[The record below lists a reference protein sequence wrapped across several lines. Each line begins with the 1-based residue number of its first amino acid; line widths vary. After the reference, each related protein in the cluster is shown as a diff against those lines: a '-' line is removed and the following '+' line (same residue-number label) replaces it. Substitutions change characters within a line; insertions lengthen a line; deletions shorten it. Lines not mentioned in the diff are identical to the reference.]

1 MKTSSPEFRQMQRD
15 RIYKTK
21 PWIKSTGARTL
32 EGRKRSKMNA
42 LKVSPKLHALMAKYK
57 QLMAQQKELQPLY
70 DMF

>member
-1 MKTSSPEFRQMQRD
+1 MKTSSPEFRQIQRD

-21 PWIKSTGARTL
+21 PWEKSTGARTL
-32 EGRKRSKMNA
+32 EGRERSKMNA
-42 LKVSPKLHALMAKYK
+42 LKVSPKLHALRARYQ